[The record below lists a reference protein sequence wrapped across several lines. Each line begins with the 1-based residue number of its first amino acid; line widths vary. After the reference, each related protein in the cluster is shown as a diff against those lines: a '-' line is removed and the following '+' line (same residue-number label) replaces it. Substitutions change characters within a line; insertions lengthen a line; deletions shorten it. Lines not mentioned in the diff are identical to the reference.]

1 MSANT
6 QQFDGPN
13 AKEVYQIIGCAFD
26 VLNGLGCGLLE
37 KPYENSLVVEFKERN
52 IPYSQQQRFAVT
64 YKTVKVGE
72 YIPDLIAFDKVII
85 DTKVIDKVTNVERAQ
100 MLNYLKITGLS
111 TGLIINFKRP
121 QLEWERMVLENH
133 PT

>member
-26 VLNGLGCGLLE
+26 VLNGLGCGRLE
-37 KPYENSLVVEFKERN
+37 KPYENSLVVEFKERK

-111 TGLIINFKRP
+111 TGVIINFRRP
-121 QLEWERMVLENH
+121 KLEWERMVLENH